1 MSNRYKYKPF
11 GTEVRG
17 AAAEGA
23 SIQFGSASQDKEQV
37 NALSVKCV
45 LRYNQAVKLRFRGP
59 RK

>member
-1 MSNRYKYKPF
+1 MSNRYNYKNI
-11 GTEVRG
+11 GTQVRG
-17 AAAEGA
+17 FASEGQV
-23 SIQFGSASQDKEQV
+23 INFGSASQDKEQV